1 MAPESK
7 NEENLEVNIVGTKNN
22 YVCCECRGLSVAS
35 SPETR
40 AYVTDVT
47 DRVSLPSTSSKIDS
61 IQPFESDNFNVSVT
75 IKGNSYRA
83 LLDTGAAVTAIS
95 SQVWDKYLSHKNCCL
110 DSSSTSCVTTVSG
123 SPLNVLGKVWLNFV
137 IKSDV
142 FPFEAYVIKDLTH
155 DVVLGRDLLK
165 KYCSIIDF
173 TGEHH

>member
-22 YVCCECRGLSVAS
+22 VCSECRGLSVAR
-35 SPETR
+35 SPDTR

-47 DRVSLPSTSSKIDS
+47 DRVSLPATSSKIDS
-61 IQPFESDNFNVSVT
+61 IHPFESDNFNVSVT

-110 DSSSTSCVTTVSG
+110 DSSSTSCVTTISG
-123 SPLNVLGKVWLNFV
+123 SPLSVLGKVWLNFV
-137 IKSDV
+137 IKS
-142 FPFEAYVIKDLTH
+142 
-155 DVVLGRDLLK
+155 
-165 KYCSIIDF
+165 
-173 TGEHH
+173 